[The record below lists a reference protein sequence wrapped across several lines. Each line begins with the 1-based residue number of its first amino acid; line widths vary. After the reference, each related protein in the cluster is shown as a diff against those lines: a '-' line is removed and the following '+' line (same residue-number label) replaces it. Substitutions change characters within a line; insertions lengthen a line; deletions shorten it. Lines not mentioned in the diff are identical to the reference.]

1 MLAHGR
7 QLFEPYR
14 QQFLRMAIRLVKL
27 RASVLSDG
35 CGRGN
40 RAGGSH
46 SYRLRLSERLGP
58 GLRRQVEGSLQ
69 IGVNVGQMICNQE

>member
-27 RASVLSDG
+27 LAWVPFDG

-40 RAGGSH
+40 RAGGAH
-46 SYRLRLSERLGP
+46 SYRLRHSECLGP

-69 IGVNVGQMICNQE
+69 IDVNVGQMIGNQE